1 MASPLPGENCFT
13 DEDVARIC
21 RETPY
26 VPNPGTQMLPRGTDM
41 CRCPTCGLYFN
52 SSFAFTKH
60 RIGRVGTPERRCLT
74 QVEMLNAGFAQ
85 GPKGH
90 WLSSRKT
97 AESLVRHCANSMPEF
112 PASPEDSGRTT
123 EGGA

>member
-74 QVEMLNAGFAQ
+74 EVHLQNAG
-85 GPKGH
+85 
-90 WLSSRKT
+90 WRLSPSGYWRT
-97 AESLVRHCANSMPEF
+97 P
-112 PASPEDSGRTT
+112 PSGRPRPGTPPSEKELSHVAT
-123 EGGA
+123 IRT